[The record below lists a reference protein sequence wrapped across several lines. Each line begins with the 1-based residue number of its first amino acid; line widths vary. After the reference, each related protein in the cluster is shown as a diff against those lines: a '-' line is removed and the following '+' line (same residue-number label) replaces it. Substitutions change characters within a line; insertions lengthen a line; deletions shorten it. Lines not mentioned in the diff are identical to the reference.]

1 MDLAK
6 APLARRMRPQSLDEF
21 VGQEHLVGKGRV
33 LRRAI
38 EADQIGSMIFYGP
51 PGTGKTALAEII
63 ARMSKAA
70 FLQLNAVTAGI
81 SDLRKV
87 FQQAEERLKTKG
99 QRTIVFIDEIH
110 RFSRV
115 QQDALLPA
123 IENGIIVLIGA
134 TTENPFFQITP
145 PLISRSRLFRFEP
158 LSDAQVETIVRR
170 ALADKEKGLGKVSI
184 VLDSDALA
192 HLVKSA
198 DGDARAALNGLELAA
213 TSAMPDSDGV
223 YHVTLEMV
231 AEAMQCRV
239 LLYDKDSDQ
248 HYDTI
253 SAFIKSLR
261 GSDPDAAVYWLAR
274 MLHAG
279 EDPRFIA
286 RRMIIQAAEDVGL
299 ADPMALVLAVAAAQ
313 AVELVGLP
321 EARIPMA
328 EAAIYIACAPKSN
341 SAYLA
346 IGEAMKAVEETRISG
361 VPLHLR
367 DASYRGA
374 KKLGH
379 GTGYKY
385 PHDYPGHYV
394 AQQYLPAEIQSACYY
409 NPSNEGRERQLRARL
424 ETLRANRPNSSK
436 RP

>member
-1 MDLAK
+1 
-6 APLARRMRPQSLDEF
+6 MRPRSLEEF
-21 VGQEHLVGKGRV
+21 VGQEHLVGPGRM

-38 EADQIGSMIFYGP
+38 EADQLGSVIFFGP

-63 ARMSKAA
+63 AQMTKAC
-70 FLQLNAVTAGI
+70 FVQINAVTAGI

-87 FQQAEERLKTKG
+87 FQQAEERIRTAR
-99 QRTIVFIDEIH
+99 QRTILFIDEIH

-123 IENGIIVLIGA
+123 VENGTIILVGA
-134 TTENPFFQITP
+134 TTENPFFQITS
-145 PLISRSRLFRFEP
+145 PLISRSRLFRFDP
-158 LSDAQVETIVRR
+158 LTDAEVETILRR
-170 ALADKEKGLGKVSI
+170 ALEDKEKGLGSQSVAI
-184 VLDSDALA
+184 DADAIALLA
-192 HLVKSA
+192 KLA
-198 DGDARAALNGLELAA
+198 NGDARVALNGLELAA
-213 TSAMPDSDGV
+213 LSSSPGRDGV
-223 YHVTLEMV
+223 CHLTLEQV
-231 AEAMQCRV
+231 SEAMQQRV
-239 LLYDKDSDQ
+239 LLYDRDSDQ

-313 AVELVGLP
+313 AVEVVGLP

-328 EAAIYIACAPKSN
+328 EAAIYLACAPKSN

-346 IGEAMKAVEETRISG
+346 IAEAARAVEHTRISG

-367 DASYRGA
+367 DANYRGA
-374 KKLGH
+374 AKLGH
-379 GTGYKY
+379 GKGYKY

-394 AQQYLPAEIQSACYY
+394 TQPYLPKELSSARYY
-409 NPSNEGRERQLRARL
+409 HPSNEGREKQLGIRL
-424 ETLRANRPNSSK
+424 QMLRTNRRDFPK
-436 RP
+436 KP